1 MNIDYSPEE
10 LEKIIADSAPQP
22 FATEGLKLQI
32 MREAHRDKHRR
43 QARRQIFGAVA
54 SCLLLFFITE
64 VSMQTVSRASQQ
76 IASGLNLEPTPLR
89 LCQLELHGDGIG
101 SWDHVEAVMKYHT
114 QVRGMLRP
122 LASTSSIASL

>member
-43 QARRQIFGAVA
+43 QARQQVLGAVA
-54 SCLLLFFITE
+54 SCLLLFFVTE
-64 VSMQTVSRASQQ
+64 ASLHTVRRASQQ
-76 IASGLNLEPTPLR
+76 ITAGFALEPAPLR
-89 LCQLELHGDGIG
+89 LCQLELPGEGVG
-101 SWDHVEAVMKYHT
+101 SWDHVEAVMKYHA

-122 LASTSSIASL
+122 LASTTSMASL